1 MGGRVGG
8 REGDHKKE
16 GRKEKEA
23 EEVIS
28 QICLTYRKGGS
39 AFLRELWVL
48 EDLDVLCPD
57 PVALLFY

>member
-39 AFLRELWVL
+39 TFLRELWIL